1 MTPEP
6 GVCTFFP
13 CAWVP
18 GCREGRG
25 ACHCT
30 TSLVLGSYLLR
41 TSHLCGCTEHVEP
54 SSPKGFL
61 VFWHE
66 KLRLHLALNSVFL
79 S

>member
-1 MTPEP
+1 MGEGSGDLIPEP

-13 CAWVP
+13 CTWVP

-30 TSLVLGSYLLR
+30 TSLVLGSCLLR
-41 TSHLCGCTEHVEP
+41 TSQLCGCMEHVEP

-61 VFWHE
+61 VESLGMRSWV
-66 KLRLHLALNSVFL
+66 ST
-79 S
+79 